1 MTPARDSTSDR
12 PAPLT
17 RDEVMAVIEEFC
29 RLHVKLIPSK
39 HFQKS
44 GKSRHV
50 TVSDAIDIL
59 TRGQAHRE
67 PEWHNNYGGWVYFIC
82 GKDVEGDDLEVR
94 IGITED
100 RTAIILVTVVEP
112 N

>member
-1 MTPARDSTSDR
+1 
-12 PAPLT
+12 
-17 RDEVMAVIEEFC
+17 MAVIEEFS
-29 RLHVKLIPSK
+29 RLQVKLIPSK

-44 GKSRHV
+44 GRSRNV
-50 TVSDAIDIL
+50 TVSDAIEIL
-59 TRGQAHRE
+59 TSGKPNRE
-67 PEWHNNYGGWVYFIC
+67 PEWNDNYGGWIYFIC

-112 N
+112 H